1 MSSIE
6 KSETTTLP
14 GAGDQLGRRLADGD
28 AAGSR
33 PQPGEGR
40 LRAWLQYPIYIAIAL
55 FAVLK
60 DPLHWEEAS
69 TNLSQDIFY
78 RVFIG
83 PFYPTD
89 HRDDITVVLF
99 NEATLRDLGAT
110 WPVPLGTHAEILETI
125 RAMGPRAVMVD
136 FIFPD
141 ERVDPSLP
149 ILRDQI
155 EAYEAAGVP
164 LYFGR
169 AEGTAIGWI
178 RSDLADVATLT
189 SIANPISDGVSRTYD
204 PCSLIGIDHASC
216 ACVAAHNEFEACPP
230 GVDAASDDSPVALT
244 AAFQMYRSYTNG
256 LPQAFSVHDPVAMDV
271 VWSNRLNPVNDEWM
285 RKTTDLGLE
294 ELCLKIGPDVPD
306 VLRRA
311 FSKAEDRSLHQTC
324 PYATTVPAHALLR
337 AVEDR
342 TLFNAL
348 WVHLQSKF
356 VFYGADLAGLED
368 TVVPP
373 THVKLPGVYLHA
385 MALDNLLTFGG
396 EYKRSSLTR
405 DGRAIDPKY
414 VGAAVAVLLA
424 IIVVAFARSNAVQR
438 AKHLPVGG
446 AQGFAYLAVVVRR
459 QIPWTIFNAV
469 MLVLISVICL
479 TLYFGFELSPKNWVG
494 YWALLTFL
502 SVQGPW
508 IEGMAKGFGEHFWP
522 SSRKFI
528 FTE

>member
-1 MSSIE
+1 VSSIE
-6 KSETTTLP
+6 KSETTTHP
-14 GAGDQLGRRLADGD
+14 GAEHEPARRLADGD

-33 PQPGEGR
+33 PQAGEAR
-40 LRAWLQYPIYIAIAL
+40 LRAWIQYPIYIAIAL

-60 DPLHWEEAS
+60 DPFHWEEVSA
-69 TNLSQDIFY
+69 NLSQDIFY

-99 NEATLRDLGAT
+99 NEATLKGLGAT

-141 ERVDPSLP
+141 ERADPSLP

-155 EAYEAAGVP
+155 EAYKATGIP

-169 AEGTAIGWI
+169 AEGAAIDWI
-178 RSDLADVATLT
+178 RPDLADVATLT

-204 PCSLIGIDHASC
+204 PCSLIGAGHAAC
-216 ACVAAHNEFEACPP
+216 ACVAAGNTFEACPP
-230 GVDAASDDSPVALT
+230 GVDAAAPDSPVALT

-271 VWSNRLNPVNDEWM
+271 VWSNRLNPVNHEWM
-285 RKTTDLGLE
+285 RKTTDMDLE
-294 ELCLKIGPDVPD
+294 ELCLEIGPDFPD

-311 FSKAEDRSLHQTC
+311 LSKAEDRSLHQTC
-324 PYATTVPAHALLR
+324 PYTTTVPAHSLLR
-337 AVEDR
+337 ASEDR

-348 WVHLQSKF
+348 WVHLQNRF

-385 MALDNLLTFGG
+385 MALDNLLTFRGD
-396 EYKRSSLTR
+396 YKRSSLTHN
-405 DGRAIDPKY
+405 GMEIDPKY

-424 IIVVAFARSNAVQR
+424 LIVVAFARSRAVQR

-446 AQGFAYLAVVVRR
+446 AQGFAYLAVLGRR
-459 QIPWTIFNAV
+459 QRPWTIFNAV
-469 MLVLISVICL
+469 MLLLILAICM
-479 TLYFGFELSPKNWVG
+479 TLYFRFGLSPKNWVG
-494 YWALLTFL
+494 YWALLTAL

-508 IEGMAKGFGEHFWP
+508 IEGIATGFGRHFWP